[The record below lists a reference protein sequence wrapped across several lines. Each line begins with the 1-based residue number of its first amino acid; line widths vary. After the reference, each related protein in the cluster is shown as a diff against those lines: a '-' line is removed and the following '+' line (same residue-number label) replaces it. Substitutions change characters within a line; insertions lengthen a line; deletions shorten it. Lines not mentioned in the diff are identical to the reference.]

1 VLVVW
6 IDVVTRRACFARPFT
21 GDSLGVEGGGEVDG
35 VGLGVMAGGREGKR
49 IVVEDAGERHVRERK
64 LVGCRAATTARWHSD
79 I

>member
-1 VLVVW
+1 M
-6 IDVVTRRACFARPFT
+6 TRRACFARPFT

-64 LVGCRAATTARWHSD
+64 SSSLVGCRAATTARWHSD